1 MKDLFPRVG
10 RWRRGY
16 QPKQVD
22 TFFEQ
27 ARAAYEASSESERDA
42 VSEEDVRNVAFDIV
56 VDGYHTAYVD
66 AALDRLEAALVRR
79 RRADFLIEGS
89 EDEWVSIAVDR
100 ATTLYPRLQRPAGE
114 RFANAHGQG
123 YAKSEVDSLCERLV
137 DYFDNGTPISA
148 KQVRLATFKAA
159 RGENAYDEA
168 VVDSFLDRAVE
179 VLLAVE

>member
-22 TFFEQ
+22 TFFEH
-27 ARAAYEASSESERDA
+27 ARASYEAPIGSHDDSMT
-42 VSEEDVRNVAFDIV
+42 EEDVRNVAFDIV

-79 RRADFLIEGS
+79 RRTDFLKDAS
-89 EDEWVSIAVDR
+89 EEEWVTAAVDR

-123 YAKSEVDSLCERLV
+123 YAKTEVDALCERLV